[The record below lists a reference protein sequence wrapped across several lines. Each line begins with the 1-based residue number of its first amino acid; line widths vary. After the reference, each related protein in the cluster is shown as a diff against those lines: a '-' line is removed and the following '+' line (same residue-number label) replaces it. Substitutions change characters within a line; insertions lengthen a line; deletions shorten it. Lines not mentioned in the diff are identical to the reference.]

1 MAQDRYTPKL
11 RGIGTLRFSGITQ
24 YYPSSPTESRL
35 DSDNPH
41 IRKLFPYV
49 VAGYPSV
56 IRGCPGYP
64 PVIRWLFAGYPL
76 LFVAV
81 SVLTIA
87 LGLGLGLVTKTKR
100 RAQRAEW
107 SAKDTIETILQEER

>member
-1 MAQDRYTPKL
+1 MVGCVPVQRV
-11 RGIGTLRFSGITQ
+11 IS
-24 YYPSSPTESRL
+24 YPSSPTESRL

-41 IRKLFPYV
+41 IRKLFPYI

-56 IRGCPGYP
+56 IHRLSVAVQ
-64 PVIRWLFAGYPL
+64 VIRRLSTGYPL

-87 LGLGLGLVTKTKR
+87 VSSVISLIRPLRYGYPGYPLV
-100 RAQRAEW
+100 
-107 SAKDTIETILQEER
+107 IH